1 VRWLFIR
8 SKFWLQKTIYQP
20 LASEDLSILRQA
32 VRLELNLNYLV
43 PRLCRS
49 VWEPSVL
56 QALPALPAVFVSRE
70 AEPRQR
76 ILVFINGLA
85 S

>member
-8 SKFWLQKTIYQP
+8 SKFWLQKAIYQP

-43 PRLCRS
+43 PRLCLGTQCLAGSACRFRQSRGRASATDIS
-49 VWEPSVL
+49 VY
-56 QALPALPAVFVSRE
+56 
-70 AEPRQR
+70 
-76 ILVFINGLA
+76 
-85 S
+85 